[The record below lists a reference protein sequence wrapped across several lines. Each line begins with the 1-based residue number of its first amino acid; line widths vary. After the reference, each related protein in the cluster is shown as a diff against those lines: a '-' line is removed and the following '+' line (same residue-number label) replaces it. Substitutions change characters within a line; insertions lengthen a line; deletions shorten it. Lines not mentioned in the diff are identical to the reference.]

1 MSSKALPAGRQ
12 ARVSVIM
19 SVYNGMPF
27 LKDAVESILNQ
38 TYENFEFIIVDDAS
52 TDDTWQ
58 YLKSLKDRRVR
69 LLKNKNNLGLA
80 SSLNVALRQAQGDYV
95 ARMDADDISLP
106 KRFEKQIEFLLKNP
120 SIDLCGTWADLIDE
134 NGKIIGEKKFPKR
147 HLAIIRALLL
157 LSPIIHP
164 TFFAKSEVFK
174 ELKGYNPRFEYAEDY
189 EFLLRAKEKFRFE
202 NITQKLFQWR
212 LWDERRSRAQMEKI
226 DQADFKVKWTAFERG
241 YFGKSYLIIV
251 FLKFLVT
258 FVTPYFIKKAIAKKV
273 KLA

>member
-1 MSSKALPAGRQ
+1 MKPPV
-12 ARVSVIM
+12 VSVLF
-19 SVYNGMPF
+19 SVYNGADY
-27 LKDAVESILNQ
+27 LREAINSILNQ
-38 TYENFEFIIVDDAS
+38 TYREFEFIIIDDGS
-52 TDDTWQ
+52 TDATPQILDEFTDT
-58 YLKSLKDRRVR
+58 RIIR
-69 LLKNKNNLGLA
+69 LQNDQNLGLVI
-80 SSLNVALRQAQGDYV
+80 SLNKALAVAKGEII

-189 EFLLRAKEKFRFE
+189 EFLLRAKKTGEWHVSLNPRKVSEIKQF
-202 NITQKLFQWR
+202 L
-212 LWDERRSRAQMEKI
+212 EKI
-226 DQADFKVKWTAFERG
+226 N
-241 YFGKSYLIIV
+241 
-251 FLKFLVT
+251 
-258 FVTPYFIKKAIAKKV
+258 
-273 KLA
+273 